1 MPSPSNHQLCGRPV
15 LRSTASLQPIKKKS
29 IMTASSAKKTQSGS
43 MPVIPPA
50 VKDAD
55 ATKQIMHTLR
65 HFHLG
70 NPSVQEKV
78 QRVGSDYLPALLE
91 PYRDVS
97 RLRYDYPLFLFD
109 AASDEAN
116 PSPEQLAKPIAE
128 VLGDTINGFA
138 PGDESARIL
147 KDNLP
152 WMERE
157 LRQKLNNV
165 EGPVDAAEL
174 VKGATEALLAHL
186 KLDQKN
192 NTKLQE
198 DIDKLLAA
206 LPANA
211 HLLAYGR
218 YPAIHLLVHSIRS
231 RVIPR
236 HATFRSEIKEHIR
249 ELKTLL
255 DVDHSK
261 SDEAKNPES
270 LSGSMGGGSS
280 LIDSSVLSRV
290 MGSKSQGSITMSAV
304 RRARI
309 ESALQTL
316 EAYQQSSTLVRFI
329 HNGPLEGEWL
339 TSTEGFESLQDS
351 DPCAAATRIFDEEAQ
366 RLAKVFAAN
375 RIAKLEIN
383 NIYDTAIHD
392 PFFANFDWEAFSREE
407 LLLVPAVIALESANH
422 MANEGMPSFSR
433 LLSSGRPVQVFVRVL
448 AHGNPG
454 AGADEDPFQ
463 NFRTELGYLGIA
475 HRQAVVSQVSAARHV
490 NLLERFAAA
499 LDATRTSLHL
509 VNIGLRPTGQDLGLN
524 AWLVAGAALEGRVHP
539 AFSINPAAGDA
550 FADRMDFSGNP
561 QPALDWPLHPFK
573 YLDDTGVTVEQQL
586 AFTFADYAL
595 LLPRLHHHFAVVP
608 GECDTDALVPVSEFL
623 QLPEEKVHEH
633 VPFIWAVGSGG
644 VLHRVVISRALIQ
657 ACRDRL
663 NFWHTLQEMAGV
675 RNKHIDNA
683 IAATRAEVEAQA
695 AEEKAAMAAEFEA
708 ELARVRAEAA
718 SEVMGKLTDVLLGMD
733 FSSGAPRPAFTTSA
747 APAAAKADAVEDAVV
762 EEAPA
767 AEEEEEVLVEDPWID
782 TPLCTS
788 CNDCLAIN
796 PLMFIYD
803 DSNMAVLGDLSAGTY
818 KEMVEAA
825 EICPSKCIH
834 PGAPWD
840 SSEPGLDE
848 LKERAAKFN

>member
-1 MPSPSNHQLCGRPV
+1 
-15 LRSTASLQPIKKKS
+15 
-29 IMTASSAKKTQSGS
+29 

-70 NPSVQEKV
+70 NPSVKEAV
-78 QRVGSDYLPALLE
+78 QQVGSDFLPALLE

-109 AASDEAN
+109 ATQSEVN
-116 PSPEQLAKPIAE
+116 PTPEQLAKPVGE
-128 VLGDTINGFA
+128 VLQECVVSFA
-138 PGDESARIL
+138 PGDDSARIL

-152 WMERE
+152 WIERE
-157 LRQKLNNV
+157 LRQKLVDV
-165 EGPVDAAEL
+165 EGPVGASEMVKAAAEAL
-174 VKGATEALLAHL
+174 VTHL
-186 KLDQKN
+186 KLDAEN
-192 NTKLQE
+192 NAKLAGDTAKMLE
-198 DIDKLLAA
+198 A
-206 LPANA
+206 LPANG

-236 HATFRSEIKEHIR
+236 HAIFHDEIAEHIH

-255 DVDHSK
+255 DVDWNK
-261 SDEAKNPES
+261 SDESKNPEN
-270 LSGSMGGGSS
+270 LQGSIGGGSS
-280 LIDSSVLSRV
+280 FIDTSALSNII
-290 MGSKSQGSITMSAV
+290 GKKSQGSISMSAE

-309 ESALQTL
+309 KAALATL
-316 EAYQQSSTLVRFI
+316 EEYQHNNTLVRFI

-339 TSTEGFESLQDS
+339 SSTEGFESINEA
-351 DPCAAATRIFDEEAQ
+351 DPCAAATRHFDEEAE
-366 RLAKVFAAN
+366 RLARVFAAA

-383 NIYDTAIHD
+383 SIYDAAIHD
-392 PFFANFDWEAFSREE
+392 PFFANFNWEAFSREE

-422 MANEGMPSFSR
+422 VATDGMNSFSR
-433 LLSSGRPVQVFVRVL
+433 LLSSGRPVQIFVRVQ
-448 AHGNPG
+448 AHNNPAATG
-454 AGADEDPFQ
+454 DEDPFQ
-463 NFRTELGYLGIA
+463 NYRTELGYLGIA
-475 HRQAVVSQVSAARHV
+475 HRQAVVSQASAARHI
-490 NLLERFAAA
+490 NLLERFGSA

-509 VNIGLRPTGQDLGLN
+509 INIGLRPTGQDLGLN

-561 QPALDWPLHPFK
+561 QPEKDWPLHPFK
-573 YLDDTGVTVEQQL
+573 YLDDTGVTVEHDL

-595 LLPRLHHHFAVVP
+595 LIPRLHHHFAVVP
-608 GECDTDALVPVSEFL
+608 NECDTDALVPVAEFL
-623 QLPEEKVHEH
+623 QLPEETVHQH
-633 VPFIWAVGSGG
+633 VPFLWAVGSGG
-644 VLHRVVISRALIQ
+644 VLHRVVISLALVQ

-695 AEEKAAMAAEFEA
+695 AAEKAELQAQFEA
-708 ELARVRAEAA
+708 ELANVRAEAA

-733 FSSGAPRPAFTTSA
+733 FTSGAPRPAFAATA
-747 APAAAKADAVEDAVV
+747 APAPATAAVEEVV
-762 EEAPA
+762 EEETVV
-767 AEEEEEVLVEDPWID
+767 EEEEEVLVEDPWID
-782 TPLCTS
+782 TPLCTT
-788 CNDCLAIN
+788 CNDCLEIN
-796 PLMFIYD
+796 PLMFVYND
-803 DSNMAVLGDLSAGTY
+803 TNMAVIGDLSAGTY
-818 KEMVEAA
+818 KQMVEAA

-834 PGAPWD
+834 PGQPWD
-840 SSEPGLDE
+840 PSEPGLDE
-848 LKERAAKFN
+848 LKERAAPFN

>member
-1 MPSPSNHQLCGRPV
+1 
-15 LRSTASLQPIKKKS
+15 
-29 IMTASSAKKTQSGS
+29 MTASSAKKSKGAATL
-43 MPVIPPA
+43 PVIPPT

-55 ATKQIMHTLR
+55 ATQQIMHTLR

-70 NPSVQEKV
+70 NPSVKEKV
-78 QRVGSDYLPALLE
+78 QRVGSDFLPALLE

-109 AASDEAN
+109 AAQSEAN
-116 PSPEQLAKPIAE
+116 PNPEQLAKPIAE
-128 VLGDTINGFA
+128 VLSETVASFA
-138 PGDESARIL
+138 PGGDSARIL

-152 WMERE
+152 WVERE
-157 LRQKLNNV
+157 LRQKLVDV
-165 EGPVDAAEL
+165 EGPVAASEL
-174 VKGATEALLAHL
+174 VKAACDALVTHL
-186 KLDQKN
+186 KLDVEN
-192 NTKLQE
+192 NAKLL
-198 DIDKLLAA
+198 DDTGKMLAA
-206 LPANA
+206 LPANG

-236 HATFRSEIKEHIR
+236 HAAFRGEIKLHIR
-249 ELKTLL
+249 ELKDLL
-255 DVDHSK
+255 DVDWSK
-261 SDEAKNPES
+261 SADSKKPET
-270 LSGSMGGGSS
+270 LQGSIGGGSS
-280 LIDSSVLSRV
+280 FIDTSALSNV
-290 MGSKSQGSITMSAV
+290 MAKKSQGSISMSAE

-309 ESALQTL
+309 ESALATL
-316 EAYQQSSTLVRFI
+316 EEYQHSNTLVRFI

-339 TSTEGFESLQDS
+339 SSTEGFESVEDT
-351 DPCAAATRIFDEEAQ
+351 DPCAAATRLFDEEAQ
-366 RLAKVFAAN
+366 RLARVFASA
-375 RIAKLEIN
+375 RIARLEIN
-383 NIYDTAIHD
+383 GIYDAAIHD
-392 PFFANFDWEAFSREE
+392 PFFANFDWETFSREE

-422 MANEGMPSFSR
+422 VATDGMPSFSR
-433 LLSSGRPVQVFVRVL
+433 LLSSGRPVQIFVRVL
-448 AHGNPG
+448 AHANP
-454 AGADEDPFQ
+454 AASADEDPFQ
-463 NFRTELGYLGIA
+463 NYRTELGYLGIS
-475 HRQAVVSQVSAARHV
+475 HRQAVVSQASAARHV
-490 NLLERFAAA
+490 NLLQRFGSA

-561 QPALDWPLHPFK
+561 QPEKDWPLHPFK
-573 YLDDTGVTVEQQL
+573 YLDDTGVTVEQEL

-595 LLPRLHHHFAVVP
+595 LIPRLHHHFAVVP
-608 GECDTDALVPVSEFL
+608 NECDTDDLVPVAEFL
-623 QLPEEKVHEH
+623 QLPEERVHEH

-644 VLHRVVISRALIQ
+644 ILHRVIISRALIQ

-695 AEEKAAMAAEFEA
+695 ATEKAAMQAEFEA

-733 FSSGAPRPAFTTSA
+733 FTSGAPRPAFTSA
-747 APAAAKADAVEDAVV
+747 AAAKPAAVPAEEEVV
-762 EEAPA
+762 EEAA
-767 AEEEEEVLVEDPWID
+767 APVEEEEELIEEPWID

-796 PLMFIYD
+796 PLMFVYND
-803 DSNMAVLGDLSAGTY
+803 TNMAVIGDLSAGTY

-834 PGAPWD
+834 PGQPWNP
-840 SSEPGLDE
+840 SEPGLDE

>member
-1 MPSPSNHQLCGRPV
+1 
-15 LRSTASLQPIKKKS
+15 
-29 IMTASSAKKTQSGS
+29 MTARSAKKMQGDPTL
-43 MPVIPPA
+43 PVIPPA
-50 VKDAD
+50 VKDSD

-70 NPSVQEKV
+70 NPSVQQQV

-91 PYRDVS
+91 PYRDAS

-109 AASDEAN
+109 AASEEAN
-116 PSPEQLAKPIAE
+116 PTPEQLARPVAE
-128 VLGDTINGFA
+128 VLSETVASFA

-152 WMERE
+152 WLERE
-157 LRQKLNNV
+157 LRQKLTDV
-165 EGPVDAAEL
+165 EGPVDAAGL
-174 VKGATEALLAHL
+174 VKGATEALVAFL
-186 KLDQKN
+186 KLDEKN
-192 NTKLQE
+192 IAKLRE
-198 DIDKLLAA
+198 DIDRLLAA
-206 LPANA
+206 LPANG

-236 HATFRSEIKEHIR
+236 HVAFRGEIEEHIR
-249 ELKTLL
+249 ELKNLL
-255 DVDHSK
+255 DVDRSK
-261 SDEAKNPES
+261 SADSKRPET

-280 LIDSSVLSRV
+280 LIDTSALSKV
-290 MGSKSQGSITMSAV
+290 MGQKSQGSVSMSAE

-316 EAYQQSSTLVRFI
+316 QTYQQSNTLVHFI

-339 TSTEGFESLQDS
+339 SSSEGFQTHDNN
-351 DPCAAATRIFDEEAQ
+351 DPCGTATRLFDEEAV

-375 RIAKLEIN
+375 RIARLEIN
-383 NIYDTAIHD
+383 RIYDAAIHD
-392 PFFANFDWEAFSREE
+392 PFFANFNWEAFSREE

-422 MANEGMPSFSR
+422 MANEGMPAFSR
-433 LLSSGRPVQVFVRVL
+433 LLSSGRPVQIFVRVL
-448 AHGNPG
+448 AHNNPSATG
-454 AGADEDPFQ
+454 DEDPFQ
-463 NFRTELGYLGIA
+463 NYRTELGYLGIA
-475 HRQAVVSQVSAARHV
+475 HRQAVVSQASAARHV
-490 NLLERFAAA
+490 NLLKRFAAA

-561 QPALDWPLHPFK
+561 QQERDWPLHPFK

-608 GECDTDALVPVSEFL
+608 AECDTDALVPVAEFL
-623 QLPEEKVHEH
+623 QMADEKVHEH
-633 VPFIWAVGSGG
+633 VPFIWAVGNGG
-644 VLHRVVISRALIQ
+644 VLYRIVISRALIQ

-683 IAATRAEVEAQA
+683 IAATRTEVEAKA
-695 AEEKAAMAAEFEA
+695 AEEKAALTAEFEA
-708 ELARVRAEAA
+708 ELSRVRAEAA

-733 FSSGAPRPAFTTSA
+733 FSSGAPRPTFAVSSA
-747 APAAAKADAVEDAVV
+747 SATPSTEVV
-762 EEAPA
+762 EEAIADEPSA
-767 AEEEEEVLVEDPWID
+767 VEEEEEVLVEDPWID

-803 DSNMAVLGDLSAGTY
+803 DSNMALLGDLTTGTY
-818 KEMVEAA
+818 KQMVEAA
-825 EICPSKCIH
+825 EICPSRCIH
-834 PGAPWD
+834 PGQPWNPG
-840 SSEPGLDE
+840 EPNLDE

>member
-1 MPSPSNHQLCGRPV
+1 
-15 LRSTASLQPIKKKS
+15 
-29 IMTASSAKKTQSGS
+29 MTASSAKKSKGAATL
-43 MPVIPPA
+43 PVIPPA

-55 ATKQIMHTLR
+55 ATQQIMHTLR

-70 NPSVQEKV
+70 NPSVKEKV
-78 QRVGSDYLPALLE
+78 QRVGSDFLPALLE

-109 AASDEAN
+109 AAQSEAN
-116 PSPEQLAKPIAE
+116 PNPEQLAKPIAE
-128 VLGDTINGFA
+128 VLSETVASFA
-138 PGDESARIL
+138 PGGDSARIL

-152 WMERE
+152 WVERE
-157 LRQKLNNV
+157 LRQKLVDV
-165 EGPVDAAEL
+165 EGPVAASEL
-174 VKGATEALLAHL
+174 VKAACDALVTHL
-186 KLDQKN
+186 KLDVEN
-192 NTKLQE
+192 NAKLL
-198 DIDKLLAA
+198 DDTGKMLAA
-206 LPANA
+206 LPANG

-236 HATFRSEIKEHIR
+236 HAAFRGEIKLHIR
-249 ELKTLL
+249 ELKDLL
-255 DVDHSK
+255 DVDWSK
-261 SDEAKNPES
+261 SADSKKPET
-270 LSGSMGGGSS
+270 LQGSIGGGSS
-280 LIDSSVLSRV
+280 FIDTSALSNV
-290 MGSKSQGSITMSAV
+290 MAKKSQGSISMSAE

-309 ESALQTL
+309 ESALATL
-316 EAYQQSSTLVRFI
+316 EEYQHSNTLVRFI

-339 TSTEGFESLQDS
+339 SSTEGFESVEDT
-351 DPCAAATRIFDEEAQ
+351 DPCAAATRLFDEEAQ
-366 RLAKVFAAN
+366 RLARVFAAA
-375 RIAKLEIN
+375 RIARLEIN
-383 NIYDTAIHD
+383 GIYDAAIHD
-392 PFFANFDWEAFSREE
+392 PFFANFDWETFSREE

-422 MANEGMPSFSR
+422 VATDGMPSFSR
-433 LLSSGRPVQVFVRVL
+433 LLSSGRPVQIFVRVL
-448 AHGNPG
+448 AHANP
-454 AGADEDPFQ
+454 AASADEDPFQ
-463 NFRTELGYLGIA
+463 NYRTELGYLGIS
-475 HRQAVVSQVSAARHV
+475 HRQAVVSQASAARHV
-490 NLLERFAAA
+490 NLLQRFGSA

-561 QPALDWPLHPFK
+561 QPEKDWPLHPFK
-573 YLDDTGVTVEQQL
+573 YLDDTGVTVEQEL

-595 LLPRLHHHFAVVP
+595 LIPRLHHHFAVVP
-608 GECDTDALVPVSEFL
+608 NECDTDDLVPVAEFL
-623 QLPEEKVHEH
+623 QLPEERVHEH

-644 VLHRVVISRALIQ
+644 ILHRVIISRALIQ

-695 AEEKAAMAAEFEA
+695 ATEKAAMQAEFEA

-733 FSSGAPRPAFTTSA
+733 FTSGAPRPAFTSA
-747 APAAAKADAVEDAVV
+747 AAAKPAAVPAEEEVV
-762 EEAPA
+762 EEAA
-767 AEEEEEVLVEDPWID
+767 APVEEEEELIEEPWID

-796 PLMFIYD
+796 PLMFVYND
-803 DSNMAVLGDLSAGTY
+803 TNMAVIGDLSAGTY

-834 PGAPWD
+834 PGQPWNP
-840 SSEPGLDE
+840 SEPGLDE